1 MHPHH
6 HNLALRFC
14 TAAML
19 LLLLMTPAQAEDHL
33 VKHSTV
39 PIHLRGISA
48 DMTSS
53 VDDVIIQQIDLAGD
67 TEASAALA
75 DDLSFFVRR
84 HYLAQGFL
92 KAGVEWKLEGKDI
105 LLIVAEGERQRV
117 GKITF
122 EGNPGLSV
130 SELQRYLLRPT
141 RERVGRF
148 AASTPY
154 VEKEVNEGLSL
165 VLRYVLSQGYAD
177 AAVDTPIATNRDDG
191 TTDISVTIVPGA
203 QWHVGE
209 VQVSGAPPVLEELT
223 RFEARAL
230 RGQPVNDARIENTRR
245 QLEGEIQ
252 SRGYFAG
259 KCTSTTTR
267 ASGQL
272 MDVQFTLV
280 PGSLHQISELQIDP
294 AFSRGATR
302 LVRSA
307 FRPAVGQVYDSQRME
322 LAYSHIIDTGIF
334 EHLDMEPKAAGD
346 GQLALAFSGQEAK
359 RSSVG
364 LSGGYDTFLG
374 AILGIEYKNV
384 NWWDNG
390 STLSAKIVGTQLG
403 LLAGVQWKNPAVFDS
418 RYGFAIGIK
427 PETFTFDGY
436 TRHTLALRAAIS
448 RDFSK
453 HLSMEFYADS
463 SVNTVTSSTLT
474 AAEVGPT
481 SYNMGTVGL
490 SLLYEDR
497 DNPVAP
503 TRGWFASATVEGG
516 KVSGGTVDV
525 NYTHTDFA
533 LSFYQPI
540 STKWRAALGA
550 HFASIISSQNVE
562 FIPIE
567 LREYNGG
574 AKGVRSFAERGLG
587 PKASDGTPLGGTQ
600 TETVSGEV
608 SYEIVKN
615 LEVAGFVDAGELDT
629 GKANVLPKFD
639 DLRYAAGIG
648 IRYRLPFGPLRVDY
662 GVNLDKRTGEPGGAL
677 HIGFGFAF

>member
-6 HNLALRFC
+6 HNLVLRIC

-19 LLLLMTPAQAEDHL
+19 LLLTTKAQAEDHQ
-33 VKHSTV
+33 VKSSAV
-39 PIHLRGISA
+39 PVHLSGISA

-53 VDDVIIQQIDLAGD
+53 VDDVIRQQIDLAGD
-67 TEASAALA
+67 TVASAALA

-92 KAGVEWKLEGKDI
+92 KAGVEWKLKGKDI

-117 GKITF
+117 GKVMF
-122 EGNPGLSV
+122 EGNPGLNV

-148 AASTPY
+148 AASTSY

-177 AAVDTPIATNRDDG
+177 AAVDPLIATNRDDG

-223 RFEARAL
+223 QFEARAL

-245 QLEGEIQ
+245 QLEGDIQ

-294 AFSRGATR
+294 AFSHGATR

-346 GQLALAFSGQEAK
+346 GQLALTFSGQEAK

-418 RYGFAIGIK
+418 PYGFAIGIK

-481 SYNMGTVGL
+481 SYNMGTIGL

-497 DNPVAP
+497 DNPVSP

-516 KVSGGTVDV
+516 KVSGGAVDV

-677 HIGFGFAF
+677 HIGFGLAF